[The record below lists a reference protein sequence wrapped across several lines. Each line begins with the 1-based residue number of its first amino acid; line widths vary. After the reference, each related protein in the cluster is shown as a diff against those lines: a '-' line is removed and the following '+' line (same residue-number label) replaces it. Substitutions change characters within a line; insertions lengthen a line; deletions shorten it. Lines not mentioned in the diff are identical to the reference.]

1 MEDIIFMPF
10 TFIYGRHINID
21 LGYDH
26 VSGNSGR
33 LEDKIIGREIGYVQF
48 EFSVGT

>member
-1 MEDIIFMPF
+1 MGDIIFMPL

-26 VSGNSGR
+26 VSDSSGK
-33 LEDKIIGREIGYVQF
+33 LEDKIIGREIG
-48 EFSVGT
+48 